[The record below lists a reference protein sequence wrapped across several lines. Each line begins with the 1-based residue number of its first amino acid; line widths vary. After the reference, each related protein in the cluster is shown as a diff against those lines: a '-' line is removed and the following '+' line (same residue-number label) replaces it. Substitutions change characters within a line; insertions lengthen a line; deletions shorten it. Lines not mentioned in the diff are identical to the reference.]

1 MTGSGMK
8 QILLQETSI
17 TRSWAVR
24 MADTVMARYSLS
36 RARWH
41 YEHGLVIK
49 AIAEVGEATGNR
61 RYEQFVQA
69 WVDHFVTE
77 DGNIRT
83 YRIEEF
89 NLDQIN
95 PGKLLF
101 RCRQSGGKDRYTRAI
116 DLLYDQ
122 LQNQPRTQS
131 GGFWH
136 KQIYPFQMWLDGIY
150 MAGPFCAEYARTF
163 AVPEVLDEVTYQIM
177 LIEQHA
183 RDPRTG
189 LLYHAWDESRQ
200 QRWANPETGCS
211 PHFWGRAMGWFVM
224 ALVDVLDLM
233 PAGHRDTPALLAILD
248 RAAKALGHV
257 QDPSSGLWYQ
267 VLDLPE
273 RPGNYLESSVSAM
286 LVYAF
291 ARAVRHG
298 YLPAEYLTLAHRAY
312 RGLLENRIKIDSRGL
327 LNLEGTCGV
336 AGLGGK
342 PYRDG
347 SFEYYVKEKTITND
361 FKGAGPFI
369 LAALEMDLAGASV
382 GPGVE

>member
-1 MTGSGMK
+1 
-8 QILLQETSI
+8 
-17 TRSWAVR
+17 
-24 MADTVMARYSLS
+24 
-36 RARWH
+36 
-41 YEHGLVIK
+41 
-49 AIAEVGEATGNR
+49 
-61 RYEQFVQA
+61 
-69 WVDHFVTE
+69 
-77 DGNIRT
+77 
-83 YRIEEF
+83 
-89 NLDQIN
+89 
-95 PGKLLF
+95 
-101 RCRQSGGKDRYTRAI
+101 
-116 DLLYDQ
+116 
-122 LQNQPRTQS
+122 
-131 GGFWH
+131 
-136 KQIYPFQMWLDGIY
+136 MWLDGIY
-150 MAGPFCAEYARTF
+150 MAAPFYAQYAATF
-163 AVPEVLDEVTYQIM
+163 DEPEVFDDVTHQIM
-177 LIEQHA
+177 LIEKHT

-211 PHFWGRAMGWFVM
+211 PHFWGRAMGWYVM
-224 ALVDVLDLM
+224 ALVDVLDQL
-233 PAGHRDTPALLAILD
+233 PADHRDYPASLAILD
-248 RAAKALGHV
+248 RAAKALGGV

-273 RPGNYLESSVSAM
+273 RPGNYLESSASAM

-291 ARAVRHG
+291 ARSVRQG

-361 FKGAGPFI
+361 FKGVGPFI
-369 LAALEMDLAGASV
+369 LAALEMDLAGTSE